1 MKTLKTTLA
10 AMMIMLTSV
19 AATAQP
25 MNPYAI
31 RSNAR
36 FLTDRMAYTLGL
48 SAAILDDLYC
58 INYDYIYGVNDYLD
72 DVALGYRYDD
82 YMAVVYARDYALRR
96 LLTER
101 QWALLMTYDYFYRPI
116 SFINHRWSFGIY
128 LHDRH
133 FDRFYYHAPRRFND
147 YRGGHFFG
155 GMRPGGGVHPGP
167 GGRPGDRGP
176 AGNVNPN
183 VNRTN
188 PTAGRSFHVGEVN
201 ANANTNVNV
210 NVNVDPNANRT
221 ARNAN
226 ATAGINT
233 RTSIANPVA
242 AEARTASR
250 AASVNARTNANVGAN
265 ARVNAA
271 PRTMSSTRSSVSVP
285 TRTTSVSTST
295 RTASVSAPTRSA
307 SSSMGRSASSFSSAP
322 SRSSGSMGG
331 SRTSAGRR

>member
-133 FDRFYYHAPRRFND
+133 FDHFYYNAPRRFND

-155 GMRPGGGVHPGP
+155 GMRPGGGVNPGP

-188 PTAGRSFHVGEVN
+188 PTAGRNFHVGE

-226 ATAGINT
+226 AGTNT

-250 AASVNARTNANVGAN
+250 AASVNARTNANVSAN

-271 PRTMSSTRSSVSVP
+271 PRTMSSTRSNVSV
-285 TRTTSVSTST
+285 
-295 RTASVSAPTRSA
+295 PTRSA
-307 SSSMGRSASSFSSAP
+307 SSSMGRSAGSFSSAP

>member
-133 FDRFYYHAPRRFND
+133 FDHFYYNAPRRFND

-155 GMRPGGGVHPGP
+155 GMRPGGGVNPGP

-188 PTAGRSFHVGEVN
+188 PTAGRNFHVGE

-226 ATAGINT
+226 ADARTNT

-250 AASVNARTNANVGAN
+250 AASVNARTNANVSAN

-271 PRTMSSTRSSVSVP
+271 PRTMSSTRSNVSVP
-285 TRTTSVSTST
+285 TRS
-295 RTASVSAPTRSA
+295 ASVSAPTRSA
-307 SSSMGRSASSFSSAP
+307 SSSMGRSAGSFSSAP

-331 SRTSAGRR
+331 SRSSAGRR

>member
-133 FDRFYYHAPRRFND
+133 FDHFYYNAPRRFND

-155 GMRPGGGVHPGP
+155 GMRPGGGVNPGP

-188 PTAGRSFHVGEVN
+188 PTAGRNFHVGE

-226 ATAGINT
+226 AGTNT

-250 AASVNARTNANVGAN
+250 AASVNARTNANVSAN

-271 PRTMSSTRSSVSVP
+271 PRTMSSTRSNVSVP
-285 TRTTSVSTST
+285 TRSANVSV
-295 RTASVSAPTRSA
+295 PTRSA
-307 SSSMGRSASSFSSAP
+307 SSSMGRSAGSFSSAP

-331 SRTSAGRR
+331 SRSSAGRR

>member
-133 FDRFYYHAPRRFND
+133 FDHFYYNAPRRFND

-155 GMRPGGGVHPGP
+155 GMRPGGGVNPGP

-188 PTAGRSFHVGEVN
+188 PTAGRSFHVGE

-226 ATAGINT
+226 AGTNT

-250 AASVNARTNANVGAN
+250 AASVNARTNANVSAN

-271 PRTMSSTRSSVSVP
+271 PRTMSSTRSNVSV
-285 TRTTSVSTST
+285 
-295 RTASVSAPTRSA
+295 PTRSA
-307 SSSMGRSASSFSSAP
+307 SSSMGRSAGSFSSAP

-331 SRTSAGRR
+331 SRSSAGRR